1 MELELWMSY
10 TDAECNNRKKN
21 NVSAKLKSRPR
32 QILLGNFLVTFTIL
46 RNFSESEPIVQLK
59 LKLFWHIFTIL
70 KLHLLVRVL

>member
-21 NVSAKLKSRPR
+21 KVSAKLKSRPR

-59 LKLFWHIFTIL
+59 LKLFWHIFTIS